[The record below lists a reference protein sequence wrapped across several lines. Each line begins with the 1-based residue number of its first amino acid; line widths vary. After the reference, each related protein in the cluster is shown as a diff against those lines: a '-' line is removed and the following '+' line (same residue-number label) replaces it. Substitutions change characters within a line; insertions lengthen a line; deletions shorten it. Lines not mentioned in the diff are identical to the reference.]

1 MSDSVIRIDTREL
14 DRIAAQLGMKR
25 KDIGRRIAFEIEL
38 WAKVMTP
45 KDTTALE
52 NSIYTATQDG
62 DYQNSQLTSF
72 SAIDAKVNGKRPDV
86 ETEAHPTPTG
96 NIIANVGPCV
106 EYAEPV
112 EYGHTRGVSV
122 MGETFTANV
131 AAQPYLTP
139 AVEKVAQKYNDGSAW
154 KELVE

>member
-1 MSDSVIRIDTREL
+1 MSMIRIDTREL
-14 DRIAAQLGMKR
+14 DRIAGKLNTNR
-25 KDIGRRIAFEIEL
+25 KTIGKRIAFEIEKE
-38 WAKVMTP
+38 AKVLAP
-45 KDTTALE
+45 SDTSALR
-52 NSIYTATQDG
+52 NSHYTSTQDG
-62 DYQNSQLTSF
+62 DYQDSQPTSF
-72 SAIDAKVNGKRPDV
+72 SAVDAKVNEKRADV

-96 NIIANVGPCV
+96 NVIANVGPCV

>member
-1 MSDSVIRIDTREL
+1 MSDVIRIDTREL
-14 DRIAAQLGMKR
+14 DRIAGKLNRSR
-25 KDIGRRIAFEIEL
+25 KAIGKRIAFEIEKQ
-38 WAKVMTP
+38 AMQNAPIQTS
-45 KDTTALE
+45 ALE
-52 NSIYTATQDG
+52 NSHYVVTQDFDG
-62 DYQNSQLTSF
+62 YEV
-72 SAIDAKVNGKRPDV
+72 AKAKVKELNPKA
-86 ETEAHPTPTG
+86 ETAPHPTPEG

>member
-1 MSDSVIRIDTREL
+1 MSNSVVRIDTREL
-14 DRIAAQLGMKR
+14 DRIASRLNTNR
-25 KDIGRRIAFEIEL
+25 KAIGRRIAFDIEL

-52 NSIYTATQDG
+52 NSVYTAAWDG
-62 DYQNSQLTSF
+62 DYQNGETTSF
-72 SAIDAKVNGKRPDV
+72 SAVDAKVKGKRPDV

-106 EYAEPV
+106 DYAEPV

>member
-1 MSDSVIRIDTREL
+1 MSDAIRIDTREL
-14 DRIAAQLGMKR
+14 DRIANQLGMKR
-25 KDIGRRIAFEIEL
+25 KQIGKRIAFEIESE
-38 WAKVMTP
+38 AKVLAP
-45 KDTTALE
+45 VDTSALR
-52 NSIYTATQDG
+52 NSIYTVTQDEDG
-62 DYQNSQLTSF
+62 YTGAKAKATS
-72 SAIDAKVNGKRPDV
+72 SNPDV
-86 ETEAHPTPTG
+86 LTEAHPTPTG

-106 EYAEPV
+106 DYAEPV

>member
-1 MSDSVIRIDTREL
+1 MSMIRIDTREL

-25 KDIGRRIAFEIEL
+25 KQIGKRIAFEVEKE
-38 WAKVMTP
+38 AKVLAP
-45 KDTTALE
+45 VDTSALR
-52 NSIYTATQDG
+52 NSIYTVTQDEDNYAG
-62 DYQNSQLTSF
+62 AKAKAMSSNS
-72 SAIDAKVNGKRPDV
+72 DV
-86 ETEAHPTPTG
+86 LTEAHPSPTG

-106 EYAEPV
+106 DYAEPV

-139 AVEKVAQKYNDGSAW
+139 AVEKVAQKYNSGEAW

>member
-25 KDIGRRIAFEIEL
+25 KDIGRRIAFEIESE
-38 WAKVMTP
+38 AKQLAPV
-45 KDTTALE
+45 DTSALR
-52 NSIYTATQDG
+52 NSIYTVTQDE
-62 DYQNSQLTSF
+62 DNYA
-72 SAIDAKVNGKRPDV
+72 SASAAAKGKRGDIQ
-86 ETEAHPTPTG
+86 TEAHPSPTG

-139 AVEKVAQKYNDGSAW
+139 AVEKVAQKYNSGEAW